1 MKRINNILS
10 IAFAG
15 ALGLGITACTDGND
29 WETDGSFNRLF
40 GIDGKNISVEA
51 EETKATVSFSTIQ
64 GAEYYVIEFS
74 TTLSTTRWRWA
85 ARKHWSLERTA
96 ASRSLP

>member
-29 WETDGSFNRLF
+29 WETDGST
-40 GIDGKNISVEA
+40 DC
-51 EETKATVSFSTIQ
+51 
-64 GAEYYVIEFS
+64 
-74 TTLSTTRWRWA
+74 
-85 ARKHWSLERTA
+85 LE
-96 ASRSLP
+96 